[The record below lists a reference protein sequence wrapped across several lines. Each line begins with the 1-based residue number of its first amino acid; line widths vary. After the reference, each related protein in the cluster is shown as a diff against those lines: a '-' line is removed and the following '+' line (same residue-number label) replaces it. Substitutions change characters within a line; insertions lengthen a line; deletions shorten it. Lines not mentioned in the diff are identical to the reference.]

1 MIWYLGGILYLGL
14 ALLCS
19 LDRRVG
25 RSDADTDSIAGSHT
39 LSTIS
44 DHRVLFERNGSQSNC
59 TFPCPRLSDSV
70 FLMRKVP
77 EFVRSCDLAC
87 GSIIVVYCVSS
98 VAAYVCCVCVIVTIC
113 VVFCVCV
120 FRVHLCDLFL
130 APPPSLHQ

>member
-19 LDRRVG
+19 LERRVG

-44 DHRVLFERNGSQSNC
+44 DHRVLFERNGAQQSNC

-77 EFVRSCDLAC
+77 EFVRSCDLEC
-87 GSIIVVYCVSS
+87 GSIMVVYCVSS
-98 VAAYVCCVCVIVTIC
+98 FAAYNCCVCVIVRIC
-113 VVFCVCV
+113 VVFCVFFGTIFV
-120 FRVHLCDLFL
+120 IYFL
-130 APPPSLHQ
+130 LLPPSLHQ